1 MAGGRS
7 QFLEEMGGSDG
18 QAGKAPL
25 SAVEIGGSFV
35 LQYYRTLTTDK
46 DNLHKYYKDESIAS
60 RGTEGASPDEI
71 TYTAGVEEIR
81 EDIQA
86 SAHLGA
92 SRTEINC
99 IQSLE
104 SKQGGI
110 MVLVLGYFVYTDSA
124 KVHFS
129 QVFFLDKQ
137 TDPYPGYFVLN
148 DILRYVSGSPEH
160 SELQAHVQTDLPPP
174 LLPPPQP
181 PVLLAPKG
189 APEQYMVEVAA
200 PELVAAPL
208 KEAAPAEEAAV
219 EEEED
224 VAEEEEDVEPVHDAD
239 ADAAAAAAAVD
250 AAEAAEAAEVALAA
264 EAAEAAAHLETEI
277 PEEKPEPRS
286 WASMAGKLKEGGGQ
300 LGPSKVLGFGARPQG
315 AVPPAAASGKAAASS
330 TTPVLPPPST
340 VTKAITPVLPPPTS
354 AAKAKAKAA
363 AAGED
368 VGDVRLWISRIPT
381 EPVVENQELLECLN
395 KLIDG
400 AGMLGNCDIDRKDL
414 AKEWGYVSISS
425 QIVADL
431 LIQHSKDQKVV
442 VRGKRLKLAV
452 EEKQKSTSNNNRRR
466 EGNSGGGKGGDEGGE
481 SKAADAG
488 RGPRRGKGAKG
499 DGDRGGK
506 GSKGGADAGSPSDRS
521 AGRGGARR
529 GGDKGGGDKGGSWR
543 ESGKS

>member
-7 QFLEEMGGSDG
+7 QFLEMGGSDG

-92 SRTEINC
+92 ARTEINC

-110 MVLVLGYFVYTDSA
+110 MVLVLGYFVYTDSS

-160 SELQAHVQTDLPPP
+160 SEVQAHLQTDLPPP

-181 PVLLAPKG
+181 PVLVAPKG
-189 APEQYMVEVAA
+189 APEPYMVEVAA
-200 PELVAAPL
+200 PEPVSAPL
-208 KEAAPAEEAAV
+208 KEAAPAVEAAV

-224 VAEEEEDVEPVHDAD
+224 VAEEEEEPLHDAD
-239 ADAAAAAAAVD
+239 ADAAAAAAAVE

-264 EAAEAAAHLETEI
+264 EAAEAAAHLATETT
-277 PEEKPEPRS
+277 EEKPEPRS
-286 WASMAGKLKEGGGQ
+286 WASMAGKLKDGGGQ
-300 LGPSKVLGFGARPQG
+300 LGNSKLQGFGAQAGRPQAKG
-315 AVPPAAASGKAAASS
+315 AATPAAASGKAAASS

-340 VTKAITPVLPPPTS
+340 VTKAMTPVLPPPTS

-395 KLIDG
+395 KLIDS

-414 AKEWGYVSISS
+414 TKEWGYVSISS
-425 QIVADL
+425 QNVADL
-431 LIQHSKDQKVV
+431 LLQQSKDLKVI
-442 VRGKRLKLAV
+442 VRGKKLKLVA
-452 EEKQKSTSNNNRRR
+452 EEKQKASSNNNRRR

-488 RGPRRGKGAKG
+488 RGARRGKGAKG
-499 DGDRGGK
+499 DSDRVGK

-529 GGDKGGGDKGGSWR
+529 GGDKGAGGSWR